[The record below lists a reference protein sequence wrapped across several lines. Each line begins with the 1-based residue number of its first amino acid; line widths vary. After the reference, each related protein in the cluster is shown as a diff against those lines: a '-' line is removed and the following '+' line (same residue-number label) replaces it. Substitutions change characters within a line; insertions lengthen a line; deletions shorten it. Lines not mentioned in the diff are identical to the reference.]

1 MISITEMKSCVSRI
15 FLAGA
20 VGLTALASS
29 CGSSE
34 DKGGKSTSPSSGLA
48 EIACDASFENIISQ
62 EIDVYEYIYPKA
74 NIMPYYVDEN
84 AAIDSLLNM
93 SVKLACATRPLTEK
107 EISYLKSQ
115 KKQVRQSQIAVDAIA
130 LIVNPANSM
139 EIIDLADLRDMLT
152 GKLKEWDKVVPGSDL
167 GEISVVFDHQGSST
181 VSYMRDSLIN
191 GAELGPNCYAQ
202 KTPTAVFEAVEKN
215 KNAIGIIGV
224 SWINDDLQGRE
235 MSTEEKVKTIEN
247 NDTIDQKFKTNVK
260 VLKVQS
266 PNSLTA
272 YKPYQFYIFNGEY
285 PLFRKIYLISTGVN
299 GSLAHGFY
307 SFVTGFQ
314 GQKLIQM
321 TGVLPKVVQ
330 SSTMVN
336 IN

>member
-1 MISITEMKSCVSRI
+1 MSISRNI
-15 FLAGA
+15 LAGA
-20 VGLTALASS
+20 VVLTALVSS

-34 DKGGKSTSPSSGLA
+34 NKGGQSTSPSSGLT

-62 EIDVYEYIYPKA
+62 EIDVYEYVYPKA

-93 SVKLACATRPLTEK
+93 SVKLACTTRPLTEK

-115 KKQVRQSQIAVDAIA
+115 KKQVRQSQIAVDALA
-130 LIVNPANSM
+130 LIVNPENSM
-139 EIIDLADLRDMLT
+139 EIIDLPDLRDMLT
-152 GKLKEWDKVVPGSDL
+152 GRLTEWDKVVPGSKL
-167 GEISVVFDHQGSST
+167 GTINVVFDHQGSST
-181 VSYMRDSLIN
+181 VSYMRDSLLN
-191 GAELGPNCYAQ
+191 GAPLGANCFAQ

-224 SWINDDLQGRE
+224 SWINDDLEGRE
-235 MSTEEKVKTIEN
+235 LSTEEKVNLIEK
-247 NDTIDQKFKTNVK
+247 NDTIDQKFKTAVK

-266 PNSLTA
+266 PNSMTA

-285 PLFRKIYLISTGVN
+285 PLYRKIYLISTGVN

-321 TGVLPKVVQ
+321 TGVLPKVVH
-330 SSTMVN
+330 STTMVN